1 LLLAE
6 DNPADVMLVGRA
18 MEANH
23 VPVKLLVVEDGEEAL
38 KFIDQIDSD
47 PTMSCPS
54 LLVLDLNLPRQSGAD
69 ILRRARASKRLKN
82 VPVVIFTSSDAPKD
96 RETVARLGADRYF
109 LKPTYYEDFLK
120 LGGVINELLSRPGH
134 A

>member
-1 LLLAE
+1 
-6 DNPADVMLVGRA
+6 

-23 VPVKLLVVEDGEEAL
+23 VPASLLVVEDGEAAL
-38 KFIDQIDSD
+38 KYLDQIDSD
-47 PTMSCPS
+47 PTMSCPRV
-54 LLVLDLNLPRQSGAD
+54 LVLDLNLPRQSGAD

-120 LGGVINELLSRPGH
+120 LGGVINELLARPGH
-134 A
+134 S